1 MVLNMPANFINV
13 DSIAGLDRLFEQS
26 FDQPV
31 VLLKHSTTCGISSGV
46 YREVGLI
53 SADVNVIVIQTHRDI
68 SNAIASR
75 TGVRHE
81 SPQAFVLSNGKAVY
95 HASHYDIE
103 AGQIEASLTVAE
115 TRSC

>member
-1 MVLNMPANFINV
+1 MNMRANFINLT
-13 DSIAGLDRLFEQS
+13 SIDGLDRLFEQS
-26 FDQPV
+26 FDKPV

-46 YREVGLI
+46 YREVGLV
-53 SADVNVIVIQTHRDI
+53 SADVNVIVMQTHRDI

-81 SPQAFVLSNGKAVY
+81 SPQAFVLRDGRAVY

-103 AGQIEASLTVAE
+103 AEHIEASLDVPQNQA
-115 TRSC
+115 C